1 MRVPSKTGV
10 AQPCVRQAP
19 RATARLAS
27 VLQICAQDDAG
38 GNAMTTHLRFWTP
51 ALLLATLAACA
62 VSPTGRRQ
70 LALVSEDSAIVASKE
85 AYAMQIGELRE
96 AGKVLPESSSAA
108 RRVDTITGRL
118 VAQAIAMR
126 PATADWE
133 WSIEVIDDPEVVNA
147 WCMAGGRMA
156 VYTGLQK
163 LDPTDDELA
172 QVLAHEI
179 SHALANHTAERMSV
193 AIATNAG
200 VALAGVLS
208 EDSQAAMST
217 AGIAAALAIQ
227 MPNSRTAES
236 EADEIGIEIAAKAG
250 YNPNAAVSLWQKMAA
265 VSGGGPPQFLS
276 THPSPAN
283 RQQRLAELA
292 PQMMQHYEQAR
303 RNAPSSPV
311 ARAAY

>member
-1 MRVPSKTGV
+1 MSRKT
-10 AQPCVRQAP
+10 
-19 RATARLAS
+19 
-27 VLQICAQDDAG
+27 
-38 GNAMTTHLRFWTP
+38 RFFVP
-51 ALLLATLAACA
+51 ALLGAVLAACA

-70 LALVSEDSAIVASKE
+70 LALVSEDSAIVASEE
-85 AYAMQIGELRE
+85 AYAMQIGELRQ

-108 RRVDTITGRL
+108 RRVDAITGRI
-118 VAQAIAMR
+118 VAQAVAMR
-126 PATADWE
+126 PETADWQ
-133 WSIEVIDDPEVVNA
+133 WSIEVIEDPEVVNA

-156 VYTGLQK
+156 VYTGLLQK

-172 QVLAHEI
+172 QVLAHEV

-236 EADEIGIEIAAKAG
+236 DADEIGIELAAKAG
-250 YNPNAAVSLWQKMAA
+250 YNPNAAITLWQKMAS

-283 RQQRLAELA
+283 RQQKLAELA
-292 PQMMQHYEQAR
+292 PQMMPYYEEAR
-303 RNAPSSPV
+303 RNAPTRSIAH
-311 ARAAY
+311 AR

>member
-1 MRVPSKTGV
+1 MISKT
-10 AQPCVRQAP
+10 
-19 RATARLAS
+19 
-27 VLQICAQDDAG
+27 
-38 GNAMTTHLRFWTP
+38 HLFVP
-51 ALLLATLAACA
+51 ALLAVIVAACA

-70 LALVSEDSAIVASKE
+70 LALVSEDSAIVASEE
-85 AYAMQIGELRE
+85 AYTMQIGDLRK
-96 AGKVLPESSSAA
+96 AGKIVSESSSVA
-108 RRVDTITGRL
+108 RRVDAITGRL
-118 VAQAIAMR
+118 VAQAILMR
-126 PATADWE
+126 PETADWE
-133 WSIEVIDDPEVVNA
+133 WSIEVIEDPEMVNA

-156 VYTGLQK
+156 IYTGLIQK

-208 EDSQAAMST
+208 EDSQRAMST
-217 AGIAAALAIQ
+217 AGLAAALAIQ

-236 EADEIGIEIAAKAG
+236 EADEIGIELAAKAG
-250 YNPNAAVSLWQKMAA
+250 YNPNAAISLWQKMASA
-265 VSGGGPPQFLS
+265 AGGGPPQFLS

-292 PQMMQHYEQAR
+292 PQMMAYYEQAR
-303 RNAPSSPV
+303 RNPPTRSV
-311 ARAAY
+311 ARADN